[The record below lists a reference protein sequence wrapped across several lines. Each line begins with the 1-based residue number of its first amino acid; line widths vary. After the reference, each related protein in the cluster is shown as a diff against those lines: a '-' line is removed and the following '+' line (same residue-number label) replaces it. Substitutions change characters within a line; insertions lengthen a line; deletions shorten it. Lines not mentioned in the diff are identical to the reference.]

1 MTDSGAI
8 ERPSRIKAVGWAV
21 LFLSTGF
28 ALTVLLAVAGA
39 ALSGDLTSAAG
50 SPRGLAWQTAAG
62 LVAFGFMTWALGM
75 KGLGLTV
82 ADLRWA
88 PARRALPGL
97 GVGLGLGVAPA
108 ALAIGLSLV
117 AGGAGFARDQG
128 DLPAYL
134 GQVGLTTLLL
144 APAALLEEIMFRGVA
159 QVALARAFGRLP
171 AILALSLAF
180 AAAHLLNPNGTILG
194 LVNIALA
201 GVLLGLAFY
210 LPGGIW
216 TAWGTHLGWN
226 ATLAALDA
234 PVSGLPFRIPLIDYL
249 PGGPSWLTGGPFGPE
264 GGLVATVA
272 LIVATAV
279 AWRWGRKELA

>member
-1 MTDSGAI
+1 VTGSGPL
-8 ERPSRIKAVGWAV
+8 EGPSRIKAVGWAV

-39 ALSGDLTSAAG
+39 ALSGDLTSTAA
-50 SPRGLAWQTAAG
+50 SPRSLALQTVAG

-75 KGLGLTV
+75 KGLGLTL

-88 PARRALPGL
+88 PARRAVQGII
-97 GVGLGLGVAPA
+97 VGLGLGVAPA
-108 ALAIGLSLV
+108 AFAIGLSLV

-128 DLPAYL
+128 DVSAYL
-134 GQVGLTTLLL
+134 NQVGLTTLLL
-144 APAALLEEIMFRGVA
+144 VPAALLEEMMFRGVA
-159 QVALARAFGRLP
+159 QVALARAFGRMP

-279 AWRWGRKELA
+279 AWRGGRKEPA